1 MSNTDPQ
8 NFIYVELNAILQAN
22 AVVLA
27 QFFKL
32 LGNQAKFKY
41 YDDIGQ
47 RFQIGINAVSDIIL
61 YLRSVKCI
69 NIYIYLIFTFSY
81 CGTKKKVFG

>member
-1 MSNTDPQ
+1 MILFVLINKIYYHVILLFSGDLSNTDPQ

-47 RFQIGINAVSDIIL
+47 RFQIGINAVSDII
-61 YLRSVKCI
+61 SI
-69 NIYIYLIFTFSY
+69 IFT
-81 CGTKKKVFG
+81 

>member
-1 MSNTDPQ
+1 LSNTDPQ

-32 LGNQAKFKY
+32 LGNQDKFKY
-41 YDDIGQ
+41 YDDIGH
-47 RFQIGINAVSDIIL
+47 RFQVGINAVSDI
-61 YLRSVKCI
+61 
-69 NIYIYLIFTFSY
+69 
-81 CGTKKKVFG
+81 